1 MFRQWSLGWAWNS
14 SETQLTRQIFL
25 PWNRWWYRC
34 HDDAV
39 MMISWYHNMALAW
52 SGDEGN
58 SLPRSKDRNRG
69 TSSNTTSVTM
79 CLIQVT
85 VSVIT
90 YILFMILYKISWN
103 SKWNLWKR
111 KNSPEIGVKF
121 LPVAIKFSK
130 GSKNIRQVS
139 VKFGIVFIKIKVDLM
154 GILIT
159 VDIFLPK
166 VGLSD
171 WARFD
176 EKGNESVEPIFPYR
190 WHSVNCSK
198 GEKHWK
204 HFWLF

>member
-1 MFRQWSLGWAWNS
+1 MIPGMGLK
-14 SETQLTRQIFL
+14 FL
-25 PWNRWWYRC
+25 RDSTDSANLLAMESVMISMSWC
-34 HDDAV
+34 HDAV

-85 VSVIT
+85 VIP
-90 YILFMILYKISWN
+90 YILLWFYTKYPKIQRS
-103 SKWNLWKR
+103 LLKR